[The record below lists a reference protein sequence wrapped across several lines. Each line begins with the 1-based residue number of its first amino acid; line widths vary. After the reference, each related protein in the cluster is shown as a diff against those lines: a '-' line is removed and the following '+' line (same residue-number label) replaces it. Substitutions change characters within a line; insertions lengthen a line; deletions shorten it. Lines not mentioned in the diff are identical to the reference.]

1 MTLAGLTSAI
11 RRQSRQLW
19 RDLLSVYYANTPTW
33 RWLKS
38 GTLFFFGFFL
48 WTGASVVLSIRPEWG
63 ILTYV
68 MAYGFLLIVWGPLT
82 HLVVVPLTIRLRRTT
97 EHPLARSFSRN
108 SGKINLTIF
117 FALVLVFGAFTPSIM
132 LLEFS
137 PGLLGDDNTGFS
149 GDLVCDTTGEVI
161 DCHVANSAG
170 IDHVTVESGGE
181 ELLRVDD
188 PPFEMA
194 FDRAELHET
203 RTGKEFR
210 VVYRDADGS
219 QLQIQVRT
227 V

>member
-1 MTLAGLTSAI
+1 MVLAGITDTV
-11 RRQSRQLW
+11 RGQSRQLW

-48 WTGASVVLSIRPEWG
+48 WTGASVVLSVRPEWG

-68 MAYGFLLIVWGPLT
+68 MAYGFLLIIWGPFT
-82 HLVVVPLTIRLRRTT
+82 HLVVVPLTIRVRRTAD
-97 EHPLARSFSRN
+97 HPVARAFSRN

-117 FALVLVFGAFTPSIM
+117 FALVLVFGAVTPSVM
-132 LLEFS
+132 VLEFS
-137 PGLLGDDNTGFS
+137 PGLIGDGGNSAS

-161 DCHVANSAG
+161 DCHVENAAG

-181 ELLRVDD
+181 ELARADD
-188 PPFEMA
+188 PPFEMT
-194 FDRAELHET
+194 FDRAALRET
-203 RTGKEFR
+203 RTGQEFR
-210 VVYRDADGS
+210 VIYRDADGS
-219 QLQIQVRT
+219 QLQVQVRI